1 MNAERPALYVAEPSA
16 QYLLMPPLVVDCSL
30 LASLL
35 FHETTQT
42 DAAMRITGKTLH
54 APYLLQVEMA
64 SVADK
69 KCRLGITEKAAL
81 ALAEFDAMAIELHEI
96 DPVAVLSLAL
106 QYKLSSY
113 DASYLWLA
121 AELKCPLATF
131 DEKLG
136 RAAQT
141 HLSTI

>member
-1 MNAERPALYVAEPSA
+1 MSAERHALYVAEPSA
-16 QYLLMPPLVVDCSL
+16 QYLQMPPLVVDCSL
-30 LASLL
+30 LAGLL
-35 FHETTQT
+35 FHENTQT
-42 DAAMRITGKTLH
+42 DAAVRIAGKTLH
-54 APYLLQVEMA
+54 SPYLLQVEMT

-69 KCRLGITEKAAL
+69 KCRLGLTEQAML
-81 ALAEFDAMAIELHEI
+81 ALAEFDAMSIELHEI
-96 DPVAVLSLAL
+96 DPTAVLGLAL
-106 QYKLSSY
+106 RYKLSAY

-141 HLSTI
+141 HLASL

>member
-1 MNAERPALYVAEPSA
+1 MSAERPALFVAEPSA
-16 QYLLMPPLVVDCSL
+16 QYLRTPPLVVDCSL
-30 LASLL
+30 LAGLL
-35 FHETTQT
+35 FHENTQT
-42 DAAMRITGKTLH
+42 DAAVRIAGRALH
-54 APYLLQVEMA
+54 APYLLQVEMT

-69 KCRLGITEKAAL
+69 KCRLGLIDKAML
-81 ALAEFDAMAIELHEI
+81 ALAEFDAMSMELHEI
-96 DPVAVLSLAL
+96 DPTAVLGLAL
-106 QYKLSSY
+106 HYKLSAY